1 MKEIKIKEI
10 KVKEIKVKEIK
21 VKETKKKIKGENIQL
36 NFKVIK
42 EKNEEVIK
50 ENNEEVI
57 KENNE
62 EEIKENNEEEIK
74 ENNEEVIKENNEEE
88 TEEYIPSPSVISVS
102 IQHDECIEFKNLQ
115 YKTMMQTG
123 NLMTLKDQAPSS
135 KQSISNMQNYLEN
148 EMNQNKLQSWCK
160 LNKTIQLEKLLLFI
174 ETFQKEKHLTEEEK
188 NILII
193 FFKECLD
200 KKKLQRVKDV
210 IYDIKIGIIK
220 EVPSL
225 FYNRGNKHF
234 TLKNLEKR
242 ISTLKLP
249 PNKNK

>member
-42 EKNEEVIK
+42 EKNEEL
-50 ENNEEVI
+50 
-57 KENNE
+57 
-62 EEIKENNEEEIK
+62 
-74 ENNEEVIKENNEEE
+74 IKENNEEE